1 MLLFL
6 PYVLSENGVVA
17 VGSMNIFLKEKC
29 VIDLAEEAFY
39 NKQQCNDF
47 NFKFFLSKR
56 ILMKTFTKVY

>member
-47 NFKFFLSKR
+47 NFKFFYLKG
-56 ILMKTFTKVY
+56 F